1 MRWKEDVVYIYVNVD
16 VWACVPDAR
25 REVLQ
30 DDEAV
35 LHEEGVL
42 RGVGDDDPVLCLVEC
57 SRQGG

>member
-1 MRWKEDVVYIYVNVD
+1 MM
-16 VWACVPDAR
+16 ACVPDAR

-42 RGVGDDDPVLCLVEC
+42 RGVGDDDPVLFRLGAARAGEF
-57 SRQGG
+57 